1 MIRNEILNIVS
12 LKNAMEMLLRRVA
25 IRDQMGGALYWNIL
39 NEECCLIAD
48 RCAVLGGDKR
58 KIGSILGEG
67 NFTSLY

>member
-1 MIRNEILNIVS
+1 
-12 LKNAMEMLLRRVA
+12 
-25 IRDQMGGALYWNIL
+25 MGGALYWNIL